1 MGVCAAVF
9 DGIVSVFFYHV
20 MVAVEHIETSAFV
33 ETGEQ
38 GKDILMGFYDLFHA
52 AVFPQ
57 FVSVPKLDIGI
68 SKDKVMLQGGKIEI
82 LVFHKIVI

>member
-9 DGIVSVFFYHV
+9 DSIVSVFFYHI
-20 MVAVEHIETSAFV
+20 MVTVEHIETSAFV

-68 SKDKVMLQGGKIEI
+68 SKDKIMLQGGIIEI
-82 LVFHKIVI
+82 LIF

>member
-1 MGVCAAVF
+1 MRVCAAVS
-9 DGIVSVFFYHV
+9 DSIASVFFYHI

-33 ETGEQ
+33 EAGEQ

-57 FVSVPKLDIGI
+57 FVSVSKLDIGI
-68 SKDKVMLQGGKIEI
+68 SEDKVMLKGGIIEI
-82 LVFHKIVI
+82 LIF

>member
-9 DGIVSVFFYHV
+9 DSIVSVFFYHI
-20 MVAVEHIETSAFV
+20 MVTVEHLETSAFV
-33 ETGEQ
+33 ETEEQ

-68 SKDKVMLQGGKIEI
+68 SKDKIMLQGGIIEVLI
-82 LVFHKIVI
+82 F